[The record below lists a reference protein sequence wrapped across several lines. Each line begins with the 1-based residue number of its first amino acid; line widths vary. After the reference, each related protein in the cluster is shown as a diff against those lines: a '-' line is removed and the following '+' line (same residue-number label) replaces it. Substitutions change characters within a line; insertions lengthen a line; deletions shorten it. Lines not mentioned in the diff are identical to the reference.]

1 MNKVFQLEMEKAS
14 CIDISKLNI
23 LGTIRHKKFALKQK
37 NTELKHT
44 LLKKNCI
51 EVWGTLFLFAK

>member
-1 MNKVFQLEMEKAS
+1 MEKAS

-44 LLKKNCI
+44 HLKKIVLKFGEHSSYLQN
-51 EVWGTLFLFAK
+51 K